1 MLTLSIKRRKF
12 PLNVVASIK
21 GELIRGSKLI
31 YVLAPQTDV
40 ILHYRIRECVLEV
53 GG

>member
-1 MLTLSIKRRKF
+1 M
-12 PLNVVASIK
+12 VASIK

-53 GG
+53 GGQDMEVRCVLFDLTF